1 MQSYI
6 SPSQYF
12 KISYKSEVRV
22 PSVPCYNKSPVEAKA
37 VAWLKENNQVL
48 QQNHTKSAILASKAN
63 NFHLFSCSMIILTHH
78 IQFATEDLTNS
89 RQNAQEQGGEW
100 QLITVA
106 VQKLPFPLGLGFQT
120 QLGPN

>member
-6 SPSQYF
+6 SLSQYF

-22 PSVPCYNKSPVEAKA
+22 PSVPCYKKSPVEAKA

-63 NFHLFSCSMIILTHH
+63 SFHLFSRSMIILTHH

-89 RQNAQEQGGEW
+89 RQNAQEQEGEW
-100 QLITVA
+100 
-106 VQKLPFPLGLGFQT
+106 
-120 QLGPN
+120 